1 MPEQEEINTA
11 QPAEIN
17 HPGSKAQAG
26 SQAHADSQAH
36 AGSQA
41 PGFYMRF
48 TPEQRYMH
56 ATLFTTFLG
65 LAATGLPIRF
75 SESFWARKFA
85 STVGGFGAILFF
97 HKLCAIVLTIAFL
110 IHVKDVFTRSWL
122 RHEKGI
128 FWGPTSMVAN
138 WKDAKDLFGHMRW
151 FLGMGPKPKFDRYA
165 YWEKFD
171 YWAVFWGMVV
181 IGFSGYAMW
190 FAPFFAHF
198 LPGWALNAVLVIH
211 SEEGLLAILFI
222 FSIHFV
228 NTHLRPDSFPMDMV
242 IFTGVESEE
251 EFQEK
256 RPLEYQRAIAED
268 KLKGRLA
275 EAPGTWQL
283 NFSKIV
289 GFTAIFIGLLLL
301 VLTLSA
307 YLRE

>member
-1 MPEQEEINTA
+1 MEASMTELE
-11 QPAEIN
+11 
-17 HPGSKAQAG
+17 QAG
-26 SQAHADSQAH
+26 THPQSGGQEK
-36 AGSQA
+36 
-41 PGFYMRF
+41 YYVRF
-48 TPEQRYMH
+48 RREQRSMH
-56 ATLFTTFLG
+56 AVLFTTFLG

-85 STVGGFGAILFF
+85 AAVGGFGAILFF
-97 HKLCAIVLTIAFL
+97 HKLCAVALTIAFL
-110 IHVKDVFTRSWL
+110 IHVKEVFKRAFMD
-122 RHEKGI
+122 REKGI

-138 WKDAKDLFGHMRW
+138 WKDVKDLFGHFRW
-151 FLGMGPKPKFDRYA
+151 FLGLGPKPKFDRYA

-198 LPGWALNAVLVIH
+198 LPGWALNAALVIH

-251 EFQEK
+251 EFKHK
-256 RPLEYQRAIAED
+256 RPLEYERNSKHGELEKKVSTAPPAWLVKLSRA
-268 KLKGRLA
+268 
-275 EAPGTWQL
+275 
-283 NFSKIV
+283 V
-289 GFTAIFIGLLLL
+289 GFTAIFIGLALL
-301 VLTLSA
+301 VLTLTA
-307 YLRE
+307 YFD